1 MQGQLFTQD
10 FLRHG
15 IRETPPYQ
23 ALGAEAAAAFEQ
35 RLRDIFA
42 GLTAETVMN
51 EAQTEQLV
59 IERVLVELGWG
70 GDYLPQVNL
79 SGKRREDVPDILLF
93 ADAAHLQRARDEKHD
108 DRRYRHGLAL
118 LEAKRW
124 LRPLDR
130 GAADEPLDPGAPSS
144 QMLRYLSRA
153 DVASDRAVKWGVLTN
168 GGTWRLYWQDARSR
182 AEEFFELDLAALLGV
197 PGVPGELDDIEPAH
211 GLRLFFLLFNRAA
224 FLTQTW
230 DAPARSFHAYARAEA
245 RAYEEK
251 VSRDLGERVFNE
263 IFPTLA
269 QALARGDLQAK
280 KEPVGYGSGTRQR
293 YTRDYLDEVREAT
306 LILLYRLLFLFYAE
320 DRRLL
325 PVGDGRYRSYSL
337 RALREEVR
345 DRTDTGQKWSGTQNR
360 LWLSLRGAFELI
372 DEGDDTIGMP
382 AYNGGLFNRGRSLL
396 LERTRVPDAVLAPI
410 IDALSRRTEDLLRG
424 WINYRDLS
432 VSHLGSIY
440 ERLLEYQLQHE
451 VQAAETSA
459 RGPEHDRPE
468 VDRVTAVPAS
478 FARKVSGSYYTHDD
492 LVQLI
497 LRESVGLLAAERVA
511 AFDKLLDGWKKKAS
525 LNPAEWDRLDAADPA
540 STILEL
546 KICDPAMGSG
556 HFLVALVDFIADK
569 VLEAATTAQQRVAEM
584 PWAAHLVERGRP
596 WESPLLARLAALRGA
611 IKKQARQ
618 HGWAVAD
625 AQLDDR
631 HIVRRMVLK
640 KCVFGVDK
648 NGMAVELAKTALW
661 LHTFTV
667 GAPLSFL
674 DHHLKHGDSL
684 HGERLA
690 TVQQGLQALGML
702 FQQAELQRLELAA
715 KNLQQ
720 VADFTDVDIAEARL
734 SQRLASE
741 ADAQVAPVHALL
753 DFWRAMRWLLPGWP
767 VDKAAKLGKLA
778 DDGLRAALNTL
789 LDPARNLV
797 ATLAAGTV
805 EGDGAGAEAA
815 RALLARARALAAEER
830 FFHWW
835 TAFPT
840 AFAGAEPGFDAV
852 IGNPPWDRIKLQE
865 VEWFAERAPDIAA
878 QPRAADRKALI
889 SALQKKKA
897 PLAADFA
904 HAVERAEANARVLAK
919 GGDFPLLGGG
929 DVNLYSLFVER
940 AQALAKP
947 QGVVALLTPS
957 GIAADKGASAFFRS
971 IATTQRLGALFDFEN
986 RKVFFPDVH
995 ASFKFCTL
1003 VFGGEARRFA
1013 GTRAAFFLH
1022 AVNELAVSAR
1032 VLTLDADDYTALNPN
1047 TGAAPV
1053 FRSQRDFEITRAVY
1067 RRLPVLVRHAAPKP
1081 IPAWPVEYATI
1092 FHMTNDSDA
1101 FVPECGAS
1109 AAGAAYPL
1117 YEGKMVQAFDHR
1129 AADVVVKVGNLHR
1142 AAQPQPL
1149 SSIEKADPERLPRPQ
1164 YRVSDPR
1171 ISGDAE
1177 YALGFKDVTAPT
1189 NARSMIASL
1198 LPRAGY
1204 GNTLPVLLPPASMP
1218 VVERARMLALLA
1230 ANLNCLALDF
1240 VARQKIQGQ
1249 HLNWFIVE
1257 QLPVVPPARFDDP
1270 LPARFTQQL
1279 RDAGLMNGHH
1289 PAPTIADFVLPQVLA
1304 LSYTAHD
1311 LAPFARD
1318 LGYVDEQGQV
1328 LPPIRWDDEDRRRR
1342 LAALDAL
1349 FFWLYGL
1356 GPDDAAYVMDSFPI
1370 VRQQDEA
1377 AFGRYRTKDDVL
1389 ALLRLLPPP
1398 AG

>member
-23 ALGAEAAAAFEQ
+23 AFTEEAAADFEQ
-35 RLRDIFA
+35 RLRGIFA
-42 GLTAETVMN
+42 GLAADTVMN

-59 IERVLVELGWG
+59 IERVLGELGWG

-93 ADAAHLQRARDEKHD
+93 ADSAAMQRARDEKHD

-182 AEEFFELDLAALLGV
+182 AEEFLELDLAAFLGV
-197 PGVPGELDDIEPAH
+197 PGAPAELDDIEPAH

-269 QALARGDLQAK
+269 QALARGDLEAK

-325 PVGDGRYRSYSL
+325 PVGDARYRAYSL
-337 RALREEVR
+337 RALREDVR
-345 DRTDTGQKWSGTQNR
+345 DRTDSGQRWSGTQNR

-372 DEGDDTIGMP
+372 DQGDDTIGMP

-410 IDALSRRTEDLLRG
+410 IDALSRRTEDSAAG

-468 VDRVTAVPAS
+468 IDRVTAVPAS

-511 AFDKLLDGWKKKAS
+511 AFDKLLEGWKKKAS
-525 LNPAEWDRLDAADPA
+525 LNPAEWERLDAADPA

-734 SQRLASE
+734 SQRLAAE

-767 VDKAAKLGKLA
+767 VDRAAKLGKLG
-778 DDGLRAALNTL
+778 DEGLRAVLTTL

-805 EGDGAGAEAA
+805 EGDGTGAEAA

-852 IGNPPWDRIKLQE
+852 IGNPPWDVMRVEE
-865 VEWFAERAPDIAA
+865 VQWFSDRVPAIAHA
-878 QPRAADRKALI
+878 QKASERKALI
-889 SALQKKKA
+889 KSLATKQLALHQEFTRQVDR
-897 PLAADFA
+897 ADA
-904 HAVERAEANARVLAK
+904 QRRVVADS
-919 GGDFPLLGGG
+919 GDFPLLAGG

-947 QGVVALLTPS
+947 LGVVALLTPS

-986 RKVFFPDVH
+986 RKVFFPDVD
-995 ASFKFCTL
+995 SRFKFCAL
-1003 VFGGEARRFA
+1003 VFGGEVRRFA
-1013 GTRAAFFLH
+1013 ETRAAFFLH
-1022 AVNELAVSAR
+1022 AVAELGDVAR
-1032 VLTLDADDYTALNPN
+1032 ALLLTAADFRLLNPN
-1047 TGAAPV
+1047 TGSAPI
-1053 FRSQRDFEITRAVY
+1053 FRSRRDFELTKEVFVKH
-1067 RRLPVLVRHAAPKP
+1067 PVLVHHPPGGRRST
-1081 IPAWPVEYATI
+1081 WPVVYARM
-1092 FHMTNDSDA
+1092 FDMTNDSSWFRKSTELSTEA
-1101 FVPECGAS
+1101 VV
-1109 AAGAAYPL
+1109 PL
-1117 YEGKMVQAFDHR
+1117 YEGKMVQAYDHR
-1129 AADVVVKVGNLHR
+1129 AADVAVNLANLKR
-1142 AAQPQPL
+1142 AAQPESL
-1149 SSIEKADPERLPRPQ
+1149 SSQEKLDPRRTARPQ
-1164 YRVSDPR
+1164 YWVEQAVAQRFGARPWML
-1171 ISGDAE
+1171 A
-1177 YALGFKDVTAPT
+1177 FKSVTSPT
-1189 NARSMIASL
+1189 NMRTMIAAVLPESGVGHSMSVL
-1198 LPRAGY
+1198 FLPPERGPRASA
-1204 GNTLPVLLPPASMP
+1204 L
-1218 VVERARMLALLA
+1218 LLA
-1230 ANLNCLALDF
+1230 ALNSFVFDW
-1240 VARQKIQGQ
+1240 VARQKVQGQ
-1249 HLNWFIVE
+1249 NFSWFILE

-1270 LPARFTQQL
+1270 LPAAFTQHL

-1318 LGYVDEQGQV
+1318 LGYVDDQGQV

-1356 GPDDAAYVMDSFPI
+1356 GLDDAGYVMDSFPI

-1377 AFGRYRTKDDVL
+1377 AFGRYRTKDEVL
-1389 ALLRLLPPP
+1389 ALLKLLPPP

>member
-23 ALGAEAAAAFEQ
+23 ALSDTAATAFEAC
-35 RLRDIFA
+35 LRAVFA
-42 GLTAETVMN
+42 GLAADTVMN

-59 IERVLVELGWG
+59 IERVLMELGWAD
-70 GDYLPQVNL
+70 DYLPQVNL

-93 ADAAHLQRARDEKHD
+93 ADAAAKQRALDEKHD

-130 GAADEPLDPGAPSS
+130 GASDEPLDPGAPSS

-153 DVASDRAVKWGVLTN
+153 DVASDRSVKWGVLTN
-168 GGTWRLYWQDARSR
+168 GGVWRLYWQDARSR
-182 AEEFFELDLAALLGV
+182 AEEFLELDLAALLGV
-197 PGVPGELDDIEPAH
+197 PGVQPDIDMPEPAH
-211 GLRLFFLLFNRAA
+211 GLKLFFLLFNRAA

-230 DAPARSFHAYARAEA
+230 DSAARSFHAYARAEA

-251 VSRDLGERVFNE
+251 VSADLGRRVFDE

-280 KEPVGYGSGTRQR
+280 NEPVGYGSGTRHR
-293 YTRDYLDEVREAT
+293 YTREYLEEVREAT

-325 PVGDGRYRSYSL
+325 PVGDERYRAYSV
-337 RALREEVR
+337 RAMREHVR
-345 DRTDTGQKWSGTQNR
+345 DDIDAGKQ
-360 LWLSLRGAFELI
+360 LSSKLTNIWRDLQGAFWLI

-451 VQAAETSA
+451 VAPADLHYS
-459 RGPEHDRPE
+459 PEI
-468 VDRVTAVPAS
+468 DRVTAVPAS

-497 LRESVGLLAAERVA
+497 LRESVGLLASERVA
-511 AFDKLLDGWKKKAS
+511 AFDKLLDGWKQKGS
-525 LNPAEWDRLDAADPA
+525 LNPAEWERLDAADPA
-540 STILEL
+540 SRILEL

-556 HFLVALVDFIADK
+556 HFLVALVDFIADR
-569 VLEAATTAQQRVAEM
+569 VLEAATAAQLRVADM
-584 PWAAHLVERGRP
+584 PWAAHLAERGRP
-596 WESPLLARLAALRGA
+596 WESPLLVRLAAVRGA
-611 IKKQARQ
+611 IKKQARE

-648 NGMAVELAKTALW
+648 NAMAVELAKTALW

-690 TVQQGLQALGML
+690 TVQQGLQVLGML

-734 SQRLASE
+734 SQRLAEE

-753 DFWRAMRWLLPGWP
+753 DFWRAMRWLVPGWP
-767 VDKAAKLGKLA
+767 VDKAAKLTKLCDEA
-778 DDGLRAALNTL
+778 TRAALDTL
-789 LDPARNLV
+789 LEPTRNLV
-797 ATLAAGTV
+797 ATLAAGTL
-805 EGDGAGAEAA
+805 DGAGAGPEAA
-815 RALLARARALAAEER
+815 RALLQRVRSLAAEER

-840 AFAGAEPGFDAV
+840 AFAGADPGFDAV
-852 IGNPPWDRIKLQE
+852 IGNPPWDVMRVEEVQWFSDRIPE
-865 VEWFAERAPDIAA
+865 IAHA
-878 QPRAADRKALI
+878 QKASERKALI
-889 SALQKKKA
+889 KG
-897 PLAADFA
+897 LATKQPSLHQEFTRQ
-904 HAVERAEANARVLAK
+904 VERADAQRRVVAD
-919 GGDFPLLGGG
+919 GGDFPLLSTG

-940 AQALAKP
+940 ALTLAKP

-971 IATTQRLGALFDFEN
+971 IAATERLGALFDFEN
-986 RKVFFPDVH
+986 KKAFFPDVD
-995 ASFKFCTL
+995 SRFKFCTL

-1022 AVNELAVSAR
+1022 TVAELADASR
-1032 VLTLDADDYTALNPN
+1032 LLQLTAADFGLLNPN
-1047 TGAAPV
+1047 TGSAPV
-1053 FRSQRDFEITRAVY
+1053 FRSRRDFELTKKLFANH
-1067 RRLPVLVRHAAPKP
+1067 PVLVQHLGGGRRNT
-1081 IPAWPVEYATI
+1081 WPVAYATM
-1092 FHMTNDSDA
+1092 FHMTNDSSW
-1101 FVPECGAS
+1101 FRKAS
-1109 AAGAAYPL
+1109 ELSTEAVVPL
-1117 YEGKMVQAFDHR
+1117 YEGKMVQAYDHR
-1129 AADVVVKVGNLHR
+1129 AADVAVNLANLKR
-1142 AAQPQPL
+1142 AAQPDSL
-1149 SSIEKADPERLPRPQ
+1149 SGHEKLDPQRSPRPQ
-1164 YRVSDPR
+1164 YWVERAIAQRFGARPWML
-1171 ISGDAE
+1171 A
-1177 YALGFKDVTAPT
+1177 FKSVTSPT
-1189 NARSMIASL
+1189 NMRTMIAAV
-1198 LPRAGY
+1198 LPESGV
-1204 GNTLPVLLPPASMP
+1204 GHSMSVLLPPP
-1218 VVERARMLALLA
+1218 EQGPRTTALLLA
-1230 ANLNCLALDF
+1230 VLNSFAFDWL
-1240 VARQKIQGQ
+1240 ARQKVQGQ
-1249 HLNWFIVE
+1249 NFSWFILE
-1257 QLPVVPPARFDDP
+1257 QLPVIPPARFDDP
-1270 LPARFTQQL
+1270 LPPAFTQHV
-1279 RDAGLMNGHH
+1279 REASLMNGHH

-1356 GPDDAAYVMDSFPI
+1356 GADDAAYVLDTFPI
-1370 VRQQDEA
+1370 VRAQDEA
-1377 AFGRYRTKDDVL
+1377 RFGRYRTKEEVL
-1389 ALLRLLPPP
+1389 ALLGLLP
-1398 AG
+1398 AAAA

>member
-1 MQGQLFTQD
+1 MQGQLFSQD
-10 FLRHG
+10 FLRFG
-15 IRETPPYQ
+15 IRDTPPYQ
-23 ALGAEAAAAFEQ
+23 ALSAEAAAAFEQ
-35 RLRDIFA
+35 RLRAIFA
-42 GLTAETVMN
+42 GLSAETVMN

-59 IERVLVELGWG
+59 IERVLMELGWAD
-70 GDYLPQVNL
+70 DYLPQVNL

-93 ADAAHLQRARDEKHD
+93 ADAAAKQRALDEKHD

-130 GAADEPLDPGAPSS
+130 GASDEPLDPGAPSS

-153 DVASDRAVKWGVLTN
+153 DVASDRSVKWGVLTN
-168 GGTWRLYWQDARSR
+168 GGVWRLYWQDARSR
-182 AEEFFELDLAALLGV
+182 AEEFLELDLAALLGV
-197 PGVPGELDDIEPAH
+197 PGVQPDIDMPEPAH
-211 GLRLFFLLFNRAA
+211 GLKLFFLLFNRAA

-230 DAPARSFHAYARAEA
+230 DSAARSFHAYARAEA

-251 VSRDLGERVFNE
+251 VSADLGRRVFDE

-280 KEPVGYGSGTRQR
+280 KEPVGYGSGTRHR
-293 YTRDYLDEVREAT
+293 YTREYLEEVREAT

-325 PVGDGRYRSYSL
+325 PVGDERYRAYSV
-337 RALREEVR
+337 RALRERVR
-345 DRTDTGQKWSGTQNR
+345 DDIDAGKQ
-360 LWLSLRGAFELI
+360 LSSKLTNIWRDLQGAFWLI

-451 VQAAETSA
+451 VAPADLHYS
-459 RGPEHDRPE
+459 PEI
-468 VDRVTAVPAS
+468 DRVTAVPAS

-497 LRESVGLLAAERVA
+497 LRESVGLLASERVA
-511 AFDKLLDGWKKKAS
+511 AFDTLLDGWKKKGS
-525 LNPAEWDRLDAADPA
+525 LNPAEWERLDAADPA
-540 STILEL
+540 SRILEL

-556 HFLVALVDFIADK
+556 HFLVALVDFIADR
-569 VLEAATTAQQRVAEM
+569 VLEAATAAQLRVADM
-584 PWAAHLVERGRP
+584 PWAAHLAERGRP
-596 WESPLLARLAALRGA
+596 WESPLLVRLAAVRGA
-611 IKKQARQ
+611 IKKQARE

-648 NGMAVELAKTALW
+648 NAMAVELAKTALW

-690 TVQQGLQALGML
+690 TVQQGLQVLGML

-734 SQRLASE
+734 SQRLAEE

-753 DFWRAMRWLLPGWP
+753 DFWRAMRWLVPGWP
-767 VDKAAKLGKLA
+767 VDKAAKLTKLC
-778 DDGLRAALNTL
+778 DEPMRAALDTL
-789 LDPARNLV
+789 LEPTRNLV
-797 ATLAAGTV
+797 ATLAAGTL
-805 EGDGAGAEAA
+805 DGAGAGPEAA
-815 RALLARARALAAEER
+815 RVLLQRVRSLAAEER

-840 AFAGAEPGFDAV
+840 AFAGADPGFDAV
-852 IGNPPWDRIKLQE
+852 IGNPPWDVMRVEEVQWFSDRIPE
-865 VEWFAERAPDIAA
+865 IAHA
-878 QPRAADRKALI
+878 QKASERKALI
-889 SALQKKKA
+889 KG
-897 PLAADFA
+897 LATKQPSLHQEFTRQ
-904 HAVERAEANARVLAK
+904 VERADAQRRVVAD
-919 GGDFPLLGGG
+919 GGDFPLLSTG

-940 AQALAKP
+940 ALTLAKP

-971 IATTQRLGALFDFEN
+971 IAATERLGALFDFEN
-986 RKVFFPDVH
+986 KKAFFPDVD
-995 ASFKFCTL
+995 SRFKFCTL

-1022 AVNELAVSAR
+1022 TVAELADASR
-1032 VLTLDADDYTALNPN
+1032 LLQLTAADFGLLNPN
-1047 TGAAPV
+1047 TGSAPI
-1053 FRSQRDFEITRAVY
+1053 FRTRRDFELTKKVFAIH
-1067 RRLPVLVRHAAPKP
+1067 PVLVHHLQSGRRST
-1081 IPAWPVEYATI
+1081 WPVAYARM
-1092 FHMTNDSDA
+1092 FDMTNDSSW
-1101 FVPECGAS
+1101 FRKAS
-1109 AAGAAYPL
+1109 ELSTEAVVPL
-1117 YEGKMVQAFDHR
+1117 YEGKMVQAYDHR
-1129 AADVVVKVGNLHR
+1129 AADVAVNLANLKR
-1142 AAQPQPL
+1142 AAQPEAL
-1149 SSIEKADPERLPRPQ
+1149 SSSEKHDPQRLAGPQ
-1164 YRVSDPR
+1164 YWVERAIAQRFGARPWML
-1171 ISGDAE
+1171 A
-1177 YALGFKDVTAPT
+1177 FKSVTSPT
-1189 NARSMIASL
+1189 NMRTMIAAV
-1198 LPRAGY
+1198 LPESGV
-1204 GNTLPVLLPPASMP
+1204 GHSMSVLLPPP
-1218 VVERARMLALLA
+1218 EQGPRTTALLLA
-1230 ANLNCLALDF
+1230 VLNSFSFDWL
-1240 VARQKIQGQ
+1240 ARQKVQGQ
-1249 HLNWFIVE
+1249 NFSWFILE
-1257 QLPVVPPARFDDP
+1257 QLPVIPPARFDDP
-1270 LPARFTQQL
+1270 LPPAFTQHV
-1279 RDAGLMNGHH
+1279 REASLMNGHH

-1318 LGYVDEQGQV
+1318 LGYVDAQGQV

-1356 GPDDAAYVMDSFPI
+1356 GADDAAYVLDSFPI
-1370 VRQQDEA
+1370 VRAQDEA
-1377 AFGRYRTKDDVL
+1377 RFGRYRTKEEVL
-1389 ALLRLLPPP
+1389 ALLGLLP
-1398 AG
+1398 AAAA